1 MRWFGHRLAAL
12 IAVVFVSM
20 AAAVAAPGVSSAEC
34 GSNMSWNPATRVC
47 NPPPAPPAWYT
58 PPPPYAPLFAPPDV
72 PPPPPKPWWAPQA
85 PVWSNGFQHWGVV
98 IGETWVPI

>member
-1 MRWFGHRLAAL
+1 MRWFGRRLAAFV
-12 IAVVFVSM
+12 AVAFVSM
-20 AAAVAAPGVSSAEC
+20 AAAVATAGVSSADC
-34 GSNMSWNPATRVC
+34 GSNMSWNWATGVC
-47 NPPPAPPAWYT
+47 SPPPPPPPWYT

-98 IGETWVPI
+98 IGNAWIPI

>member
-1 MRWFGHRLAAL
+1 MSWFGRLAVVIAAAFVL
-12 IAVVFVSM
+12 MAVAVV
-20 AAAVAAPGVSSAEC
+20 ATPAISSAEC
-34 GSNMSWNPATRVC
+34 GSNMSWNPVTRVC
-47 NPPPAPPAWYT
+47 DLPPAPPAWYT

-98 IGETWVPI
+98 IGGAWVPI